1 MNVLMLNPPFLP
13 KYSRSSRSPAVTK
26 SGTIYYSLWLSY
38 ATGVLEEAGHKVLF
52 IDAPADG
59 VELSQIRKK
68 ILDFGP
74 SMAVFDTS
82 TPSIDSD
89 IKVLEEVKSWF
100 GDSLLTVLVGTHPS
114 ALAEETIALSQS
126 IDVIARREYDYT
138 LRDLADRLQTGK
150 VDLSQV
156 LGITYRDG
164 SIIKATDDRPY
175 IENLDEIPWVS
186 KVYKKHVNINNY
198 FYAHTKSPVI
208 SFFAGRGCP
217 NKCFYC
223 VYPQVM
229 FGHKYRHRSA
239 EDIVEELKYI
249 TKEFPEVKE
258 VLIDDDN
265 FTVDQEHVLHICDL
279 IIKMGIKISWTV
291 EARVNL
297 RYDVMVAMKMAGC
310 RLLVTGFESGD
321 QQILDNIDK
330 GATIT
335 QAKQYCQN
343 AKRAGLRVHGCFMVG
358 NKGETH
364 ETMEKTL
371 QFALELKPDTAQ
383 FFPLMVYPGTRA
395 YVWAQDNFF
404 IRAESYRDWLTEGG
418 MHNCV
423 LNTDKLTAKEL
434 VDFCDEARRRF
445 YLRPDYLLAKTIDLL
460 KNPSEIKRT
469 VKAGNAL
476 IKHLFKGKSKC

>member
-1 MNVLMLNPPFLP
+1 MKILMLNPPFLP

-38 ATGVLEEAGHKVLF
+38 ATGVLEKAGHEVLL
-52 IDAPADG
+52 IDAPAEGTD
-59 VELSQIRKK
+59 LSVIRNRIVSFK
-68 ILDFGP
+68 P
-74 SMAVFDTS
+74 EMAVFDTS
-82 TPSIDSD
+82 TPSIHSD
-89 IKVLEEVKSWF
+89 VKVLEEVKSWF
-100 GDSLLTVLVGTHPS
+100 DGKLLTVLVGTHPS
-114 ALAEETIALSQS
+114 ALADETIALSQS

-138 LRDLADRLQTGK
+138 LRELADRMQAGNI
-150 VDLSQV
+150 DLSQV
-156 LGITYRDG
+156 LGITYRQG
-164 SIIKATDDRPY
+164 NEIKNTEDRPY

-186 KVYKKHVNINNY
+186 RVYKKHVDINNY
-198 FYAHTKSPVI
+198 FYAHTKTPVV

-229 FGHKYRHRSA
+229 FGHKYRHRSP
-239 EDIVEELKYI
+239 EDIVGELEYI
-249 TKEFPEVKE
+249 IHEFPDVKE

-265 FTVDQEHVLHICDL
+265 FTVDQEHVKRICDL
-279 IIKMGIKISWTV
+279 IIQKGIKITWTV

-297 RYDVMVAMKMAGC
+297 RYDVMVAMKKAGC

-335 QAKQYCQN
+335 QAEQYCEN
-343 AKRAGLRVHGCFMVG
+343 ANKAGLRVHGCFMVG
-358 NKGETH
+358 NKGETR

-371 QFALELKPDTAQ
+371 QFALKLKPDTAQ

-395 YVWAQDNFF
+395 YIWAQDNSF
-404 IRAESYRDWLTEGG
+404 IRAESYRDWLNEEG

-434 VDFCDEARRRF
+434 VNFCDEARRRF
-445 YLRPDYLLAKTIDLL
+445 YLRPDYLVTKAFDLVR
-460 KNPSEIKRT
+460 NPSEIKRT
-469 VKAGNAL
+469 VKAGSVL
-476 IKHLFKGKSKC
+476 IKHLFKGKE

>member
-1 MNVLMLNPPFLP
+1 MKILMLNPPFLP

-38 ATGVLEEAGHKVLF
+38 ATGVLEKAGHEVLF
-52 IDAPADG
+52 IDAPAEG
-59 VELSQIRKK
+59 IELAQIKTK
-68 ILDFGP
+68 IIDFKP
-74 SMAVFDTS
+74 KLAVFDTS
-82 TPSIDSD
+82 TPSINSD

-100 GDSLLTVLVGTHPS
+100 DDNLLTVLVGTHPS
-114 ALAEETIALSQS
+114 ALSEETIGLSES

-138 LRDLADRLQTGK
+138 LCDIADRIQAGNLQ
-150 VDLSQV
+150 LAQV
-156 LGITYRDG
+156 LGITYRQG
-164 SIIKATDDRPY
+164 HEIKSTEDRPY

-186 KVYKKHVNINNY
+186 KVYKKHVDINNY
-198 FYAHTKSPVI
+198 FYAHTKLPVI

-239 EDIVEELKYI
+239 EDIVGELEYI
-249 TKEFPEVKE
+249 VDEFPDVKE

-265 FTVDQEHVLHICDL
+265 FTVDQDHVLRICDL
-279 IIKMGIKISWTV
+279 IIRKGISIPWTV

-297 RYDVMVAMKMAGC
+297 RYDVMVAMKKAGC

-321 QQILDNIDK
+321 QQILDNVDK
-330 GATIT
+330 GATIA
-335 QAKQYCQN
+335 QAEQYCAN
-343 AKRAGLRVHGCFMVG
+343 ANKAGLRVHGCFMVG
-358 NKGETH
+358 NKGETK

-371 QFALELKPDTAQ
+371 QFALKLKPDTAQ

-395 YVWAQDNFF
+395 YVWAQDNSF
-404 IRAESYRDWLTEGG
+404 IRAESYRDWLNEEG

-445 YLRPDYLLAKTIDLL
+445 YLRPDYLVAKTLDLL
-460 KNPSEIKRT
+460 RNPSEIKRT
-469 VKAGNAL
+469 VKAGSVL
-476 IKHLFKGKSKC
+476 IKHLFKGKEEC

>member
-1 MNVLMLNPPFLP
+1 MKVLMLNPPFLP

-38 ATGVLEEAGHKVLF
+38 ATGVLEKAGHEVMF
-52 IDAPADG
+52 IDAPAEG

-68 ILDFGP
+68 IVDFEP
-74 SMAVFDTS
+74 VMAVFDTS
-82 TPSIDSD
+82 TPSINSD
-89 IKVLEEVKSWF
+89 IKVLEEFKSWF
-100 GDSLLTVLVGTHPS
+100 GGNLLTVLVGTHPS
-114 ALAEETIALSQS
+114 ALADETIALSQS

-138 LRDLADRLQTGK
+138 LRDLADRLQTGN
-150 VDLSQV
+150 VDFANV
-156 LGITYRDG
+156 LGITYREG
-164 SIIKATDDRPY
+164 TEIKHTEDRPY

-186 KVYKKHVNINNY
+186 KVYKKHVDINNY
-198 FYAHTKSPVI
+198 FYAHTKPPVI

-239 EDIVEELKYI
+239 EDIVGELEYVVR
-249 TKEFPEVKE
+249 EFPEVKE

-265 FTVDQEHVLHICDL
+265 FTVDQEHVLQVCNL
-279 IIKMGIKISWTV
+279 ILQKGIKISWTV

-297 RYDVMVAMKMAGC
+297 RYDVMVAMKKAGC

-335 QAKQYCQN
+335 QAEQYCEN
-343 AKRAGLRVHGCFMVG
+343 ASKAGLRVHGCFMVG
-358 NKGETH
+358 NKGETR
-364 ETMEKTL
+364 ETMGKTL
-371 QFALELKPDTAQ
+371 QFALKLKPDTAQ

-395 YVWAQDNFF
+395 YVWAQDNSF
-404 IRAESYRDWLTEGG
+404 IRAESYRDWLDEEG

-423 LNTDKLTAKEL
+423 LNTDNLTAKEL
-434 VDFCDEARRRF
+434 VDFCDDARRRF
-445 YLRPDYLLAKTIDLL
+445 YLRPEYLMNKMIDLI
-460 KNPSEIKRT
+460 KNPSEINRT
-469 VKAGNAL
+469 IKAGSTL
-476 IKHLFKGKSKC
+476 IKHLFKAKKEC

>member
-1 MNVLMLNPPFLP
+1 MKVLMLNPPFLP

-38 ATGVLEEAGHKVLF
+38 ATGVLEKAGHEVLF
-52 IDAPADG
+52 IDAPAEG
-59 VELSQIRKK
+59 VELAQIRKK
-68 ILDFGP
+68 IENFKP
-74 SMAVFDTS
+74 TMAVFDTS
-82 TPSIDSD
+82 TPSIVSD
-89 IKVLEEVKSWF
+89 VKVLETVKSWF
-100 GDSLLTVLVGTHPS
+100 DGKLLTVLVGTHPS
-114 ALAEETIALSQS
+114 ALAGETMAMSQS

-138 LRDLADRLQTGK
+138 LWELADRMEAGQLNFPQI
-150 VDLSQV
+150 
-156 LGITYRDG
+156 LGITYRVG
-164 SIIKATDDRPY
+164 AEIKQTHDRPF

-198 FYAHTKSPVI
+198 FYAHTKPPVI

-239 EDIVEELKYI
+239 EDIVGELEYI
-249 TKEFPEVKE
+249 VKEFPEVKE

-265 FTVDQEHVLHICDL
+265 FTVDQEHVMRICDL
-279 IIKMGIKISWTV
+279 IIQKGIKISWTV

-297 RYDVMVAMKMAGC
+297 RYDVMVAMKKAGC

-330 GATIT
+330 GATIS
-335 QAKQYCQN
+335 QAEQYCEN
-343 AKRAGLRVHGCFMVG
+343 ANKAGLRVHGCFMVG
-358 NKGETH
+358 NKGETR

-371 QFALELKPDTAQ
+371 QFALKLKPDTAQ
-383 FFPLMVYPGTRA
+383 FFPLMVYPGTKA
-395 YVWAQDNFF
+395 YVWAQDNSF
-404 IRAESYRDWLTEGG
+404 IRAESYRDWLNEEG

-423 LNTDKLTAKEL
+423 LNTDKLSAKEL

-445 YLRPDYLLAKTIDLL
+445 YLRPDYLVTKAVDLV

-469 VKAGNAL
+469 VKAGSVL
-476 IKHLFKGKSKC
+476 IKHLFKGKEDC